1 MIAAIEALTGLSTL
15 WARVAATGGLV
26 ALVLSAWLGFALR
39 YEHKGAAKAAAQIE
53 QKAVAL
59 NEKGVKARASVA
71 DVDNAA
77 ERLRKQYCSD
87 C

>member
-39 YEHKGAAKAAAQIE
+39 YEHKGAAKAVAKIE
-53 QKAVAL
+53 QRSAANVEKAQA
-59 NEKGVKARASVA
+59 ARKSVQSIP
-71 DVDNAA
+71 DDQLDDQF
-77 ERLRKQYCSD
+77 RRD
-87 C
+87 